1 MAGAVRSYKDLIVWQ
16 RSMELVMAVYE
27 LAHRFPKH
35 ETYALSDQLRRSV
48 VSIPSNI
55 AEGQARQHPGEF
67 RQFLHMA
74 LGSAAE
80 VNTQVIIAYQLS
92 YITQAELQNVEKL
105 INEVEKMAYA
115 ILKQLS
121 QQ

>member
-1 MAGAVRSYKDLIVWQ
+1 MASDEKQMSTRPRIKSYKDLIVWQ
-16 RSMELVMAVYE
+16 RSMQLVMVVYA
-27 LAHRFPKH
+27 LVLRFPKH

-74 LGSAAE
+74 LGAAAE
-80 VNTQVIIAYQLS
+80 VNTQLLIAHKLS
-92 YITQAELQNVEKL
+92 YITHAELQDAEKL
-105 INEVEKMAYA
+105 INEVEKMT
-115 ILKQLS
+115 
-121 QQ
+121 

>member
-1 MAGAVRSYKDLIVWQ
+1 
-16 RSMELVMAVYE
+16 MELVMAVYE
-27 LAHRFPKH
+27 LARGFPKH
-35 ETYALSDQLRRSV
+35 ETYALSDQLRRSA

-80 VNTQVIIAYQLS
+80 VNTQLLIACQLG
-92 YITQAELQNVEKL
+92 YITQTDLQNVENL
-105 INEVEKMAYA
+105 ISEVEKMAYA

-121 QQ
+121 QR